1 MLHPRTASRRGV
13 VGLASDAIAGVSDL
27 VATEFA
33 LARAELGERLAA
45 VRGSLVF
52 LLSGVVLLIAALFFG
67 LQAVVHA
74 LAASGMEPHWAAL
87 LVAGGSALVGGVLL
101 SVGLKRFD
109 PVPRRSLRELE
120 RDRALA
126 EEHLP

>member
-1 MLHPRTASRRGV
+1 MHPRTASRRGV